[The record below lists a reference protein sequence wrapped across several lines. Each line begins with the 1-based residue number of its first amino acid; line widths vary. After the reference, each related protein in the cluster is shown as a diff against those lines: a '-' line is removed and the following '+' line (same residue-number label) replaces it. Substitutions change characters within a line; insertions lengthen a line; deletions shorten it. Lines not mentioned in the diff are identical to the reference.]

1 MVAFLAGD
9 IGGTSTRLALYE
21 RSGESFHCSHQ
32 ARFKSQEYL
41 SLTPVIESFLSA
53 NSSHPKPLA
62 ACFGVP
68 GPVNNGIVSTTNL
81 PWNLSE
87 SELSETLSIP
97 HVKLV
102 NDLGAVAAVVPHLH
116 QDDLAILH
124 SGNNQ
129 QNNSTVW
136 AVVAP
141 GTGLGQSMVAK
152 QPDGIRV
159 FSSEGGHVN
168 FAPTSPLEWELF
180 QYLLKTLK
188 RVSVERLCS
197 GPGIYN
203 IFAFLRDTG
212 RERVKSAVWERTQRH
227 SAPQVI
233 AEAAINGECAMCE
246 HTMEIFARILGSH
259 AGNVLLTYL
268 ATGGIFIG
276 GGIAPKV
283 IKFLERSAV
292 TASYLA
298 KGRLSPI
305 VEATPLVVIRDER
318 AGLTG
323 AARIAASLMGNEQQI
338 YF

>member
-1 MVAFLAGD
+1 
-9 IGGTSTRLALYE
+9 
-21 RSGESFHCSHQ
+21 
-32 ARFKSQEYL
+32 
-41 SLTPVIESFLSA
+41 
-53 NSSHPKPLA
+53 
-62 ACFGVP
+62 
-68 GPVNNGIVSTTNL
+68 
-81 PWNLSE
+81 
-87 SELSETLSIP
+87 
-97 HVKLV
+97 
-102 NDLGAVAAVVPHLH
+102 
-116 QDDLAILH
+116 
-124 SGNNQ
+124 
-129 QNNSTVW
+129 
-136 AVVAP
+136 
-141 GTGLGQSMVAK
+141 MVAK
-152 QPDGIRV
+152 QIDGIRV

-168 FAPTSPLEWELF
+168 FAPTSSLEWDLF

-203 IFAFLRDTG
+203 IFAFLRDTK
-212 RERVKSAVWERTQRH
+212 RERIKSAIWERTQLYP
-227 SAPQVI
+227 APQVI

-246 HTMEIFARILGSH
+246 HTMEIFARILGAH

-323 AARIAASLMGNEQQI
+323 AARIAEALIGQNQRI